1 MIALLALLFLCMVYD
16 QRLTSEMDRDGHL
29 SRLLHNKRLRAR
41 RTFVR
46 SVGGLG
52 CVLYLAWLRSQL

>member
-1 MIALLALLFLCMVYD
+1 MTPLVVALFALALLD
-16 QRLTSEMDRDGHL
+16 QYLTAEMGREGHL
-29 SRLLHNKRLRAR
+29 YRLLHNKRLRAR